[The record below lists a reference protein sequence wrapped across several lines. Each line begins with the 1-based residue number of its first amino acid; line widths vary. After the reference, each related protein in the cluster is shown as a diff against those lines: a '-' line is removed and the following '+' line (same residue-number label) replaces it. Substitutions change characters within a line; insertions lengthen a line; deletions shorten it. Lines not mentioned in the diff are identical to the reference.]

1 MILRLADLLS
11 AAVEQELE
19 DKVAVAFSGGVD
31 STTIAA
37 VARKHASVELFS
49 AGMPG
54 SEDLE
59 YAEKAAA
66 ELGLPLNRL
75 LLDQQSVL
83 GAYAKCHDLLPLDLL
98 KLEILVPVY
107 RVAELA
113 AKKGH
118 KVLLFGSGAEELFV
132 GYERYY
138 LYRKEGR
145 NLDAILK
152 EEFRTLPQREIA
164 WIRKICRHFG
174 LDARF
179 PFYDKKLADAMF
191 SVPLEERMDDRQ
203 LKKGMLREAARLLG
217 TPALA
222 LGRRKKAM
230 QYGSGVHKVLM
241 RHADE
246 LNKSYPGSSHPPIPL
261 GDYKTLKM

>member
-1 MILRLADLLS
+1 MSLRLAELIS
-11 AAVEQELE
+11 SSVEKALE
-19 DKVAVAFSGGVD
+19 DRVAVAFSGGVD
-31 STTIAA
+31 SSTIAA

-49 AGMPG
+49 VGMPG

-59 YAEKAAA
+59 YSEKVAAS
-66 ELGLPLNRL
+66 LGLQLNKL

-83 GAYAKCHDLLPLDLL
+83 DAYARCHALLPLDLL
-98 KLEILVPVY
+98 KLEILVPAY
-107 RVAELA
+107 RAAEAA

-138 LYRKEGR
+138 LYREEGKD
-145 NLDAILK
+145 LDALLK
-152 EEFRTLPQREIA
+152 EEFRTLPKREIA

-174 LDARF
+174 IDARF

-203 LKKGMLREAARLLG
+203 LKKGMLREAARMLG
-217 TPALA
+217 APELA
-222 LGRRKKAM
+222 VSRKKKAM

-261 GDYKTLKM
+261 GDYKTLNM